1 MPICGDIHR
10 PRYAVEKGGSVFM
23 NRSSQ
28 LPSKNIYEYPFGID
42 KIYTHIN
49 LDTTHKL
56 CRFTVPIYRFTTLV
70 RELRVVDSFFL
81 KYFRTDEFIYT

>member
-1 MPICGDIHR
+1 MT
-10 PRYAVEKGGSVFM
+10 
-23 NRSSQ
+23 RSSQ

-49 LDTTHKL
+49 LGTTHKL
-56 CRFTVPIYRFTTLV
+56 RRFTVPIYRFATLV
-70 RELRVVDSFFL
+70 RELRVIDSFFL